1 MYTYTLYTEQKA
13 LFGKKRTETPALGIL
28 AIPISD
34 AAVFGLACDFMRRRA
49 QKLMYVFTSPNSLC
63 GPCGVCCMYAQ

>member
-13 LFGKKRTETPALGIL
+13 LFGEKRTETPALGIL

-34 AAVFGLACDFMRRRA
+34 AAVFGLACDFMQRRA
-49 QKLMYVFTSPNSLC
+49 QN
-63 GPCGVCCMYAQ
+63 